1 MVTYYSN
8 VQRDGGRDL
17 TIQELAEKFESAE
30 RATVREG
37 ETVQEAKRRTYGAV
51 QVAPFAGA
59 WIETSVRTAISLSC
73 QSHPSRVRGLK
84 PT

>member
-17 TIQELAEKFESAE
+17 TIQELAAKFESAT

-37 ETVQEAKRRTYGAV
+37 ETVQEAKRRVYGAV
-51 QVAPFAGA
+51 QFGQTLEGVPTGVMTAG
-59 WIETSVRTAISLSC
+59 L
-73 QSHPSRVRGLK
+73 
-84 PT
+84 